1 MSATSLKSRERGAVL
16 LTTVMLLVMLT
27 VLALTA
33 VSMNTIQTRMATNS
47 ADYQVAY
54 QTAEGA
60 LNQAQNALLAGTYPA
75 SGFAANTNGLYV
87 FDPSTAPIWSNA
99 STWTTATAVLQ
110 GFQGGSNQTAQYVIE
125 KLPPIIKPGQSMKT
139 PVQVYRVTA
148 RAVGKSGRSP
158 VTLQTTVQVQ

>member
-1 MSATSLKSRERGAVL
+1 MRATSLKSGERGAVL
-16 LTTVMLLVMLT
+16 LTTVMLLIMLT

-33 VSMNTIQTRMATNS
+33 VSMNTIQTRMAANS

-75 SGFAANTNGLYV
+75 SGFAANTSGLYV

-99 STWTTATAVLQ
+99 STWNTASAVLQ
-110 GFQGGSNQTAQYVIE
+110 GFQGGSNQSAQYLIE
-125 KLPPIIKPGQSMKT
+125 KLPPVIKPGQSMKT
-139 PVQVYRVTA
+139 PMQVYRVTA